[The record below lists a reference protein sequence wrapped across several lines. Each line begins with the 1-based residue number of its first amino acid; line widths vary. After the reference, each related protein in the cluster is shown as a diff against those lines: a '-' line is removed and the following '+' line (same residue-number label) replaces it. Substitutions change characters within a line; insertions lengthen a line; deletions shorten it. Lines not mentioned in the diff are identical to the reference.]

1 MEVSEYLVG
10 SPAFKAGDTGD
21 PRMAGSIPVHLR
33 QIAVAITA
41 CIAVI
46 AMFPT
51 PAAGSARLLSSTP
64 TDGESLEELEQIE
77 FEFDTLLLKSG
88 AEVTVTRLDGTT
100 FEVADTVVDGVTLS
114 VVGPDSLPSGNYSIG
129 FSVRSADGALNEGS
143 IRISI
148 EAPAQSLGGGLIAV
162 IVLALAMAVFVG
174 LVFRADKRR
183 RPRPR

>member
-1 MEVSEYLVG
+1 VSEYLVG

-33 QIAVAITA
+33 QIVVAITT

-46 AMFPT
+46 AMFPSL
-51 PAAGSARLLSSTP
+51 AAGSARLLSSTP
-64 TDGESLEELEQIE
+64 TDGESLDELEQIE
-77 FEFDTLLLKSG
+77 FEFDTLLLDSG

-100 FEVADTVVDGVTLS
+100 VAVADTIVDGVKLRAM
-114 VVGPDSLPSGNYSIG
+114 GPDSLPSGNYSIG
-129 FSVRSADGALNEGS
+129 FSVQSADGALNEGS

-148 EAPAQSLGGGLIAV
+148 DAPAQSLGGGLIAV
-162 IVLALAMAVFVG
+162 IVLAVAMGVFAT

-183 RPRPR
+183 RPRHR

>member
-1 MEVSEYLVG
+1 MSEYLVG

-33 QIAVAITA
+33 QIVVTITA

-46 AMFPT
+46 SMFPS

-64 TDGESLEELEQIE
+64 TEGESLEALEQIE
-77 FEFDTLLLKSG
+77 FEFDTLLLDSG
-88 AEVTVTRLDGTT
+88 AEVTVTRLDGIT
-100 FEVADTVVDGVTLS
+100 FAVADTIIEGVTLRAMS
-114 VVGPDSLPSGNYSIG
+114 PDVLPSGNYSIG

-148 EAPAQSLGGGLIAV
+148 DAPAQSLGGGLIVV
-162 IVLALAMAVFVG
+162 IVLAAAMGVFAT